1 MPPFH
6 FHVWVLGCLGGMGVE
21 MVWIVGI
28 VVDLLSY
35 MLVQKI
41 LVVSKSRQGHLVFH
55 CLWLSLEGDGNVKCS
70 TQLV

>member
-1 MPPFH
+1 
-6 FHVWVLGCLGGMGVE
+6 MGVE